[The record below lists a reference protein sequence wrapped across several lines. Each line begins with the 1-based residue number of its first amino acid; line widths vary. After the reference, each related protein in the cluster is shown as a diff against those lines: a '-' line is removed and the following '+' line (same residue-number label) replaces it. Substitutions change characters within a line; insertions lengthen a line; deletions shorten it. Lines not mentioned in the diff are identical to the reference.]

1 MNQAELITVILAAS
15 PERYAAIVNAAKG
28 EARRRPILPKAAA
41 EILGVHRRTLQ
52 RYERAGLLHP
62 IRLSTQKIRYDA
74 GEVERLAERGMEAVT
89 A

>member
-1 MNQAELITVILAAS
+1 MNQAELISAILSA
-15 PERYAAIVNAAKG
+15 PPDRYAAILSAAKG
-28 EARRRPILPKAAA
+28 NARRRPILPRVAA

-62 IRLSTQKIRYDA
+62 IRLSSQKIRYDA
-74 GEVERLAERGMEAVT
+74 GEVERLAERGAEAVT

>member
-1 MNQAELITVILAAS
+1 MNQAELISVILAA
-15 PERYAAIVNAAKG
+15 PPDRYAAIISAAKG
-28 EARRRPILPKAAA
+28 DARRRPILPRFAA

-62 IRLSTQKIRYDA
+62 IRISPHKIRYDA
-74 GEVERLAERGMEAVT
+74 SELERLAERGAEAMT